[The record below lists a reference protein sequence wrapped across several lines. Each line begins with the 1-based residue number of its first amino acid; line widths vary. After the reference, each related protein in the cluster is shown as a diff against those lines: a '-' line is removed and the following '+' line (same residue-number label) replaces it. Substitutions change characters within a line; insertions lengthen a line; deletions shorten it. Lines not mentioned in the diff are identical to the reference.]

1 MQILEQLSD
10 RKFVVELDD
19 YDFDR
24 TREMHVAHDYV
35 RFCSNEGATSQIRIG
50 SFICKARKGF

>member
-35 RFCSNEGATSQIRIG
+35 RFCSNEGYKPNQELNCIL
-50 SFICKARKGF
+50 

>member
-19 YDFDR
+19 R

-35 RFCSNEGATSQIRIG
+35 RFCSNTSQIR
-50 SFICKARKGF
+50 S

>member
-10 RKFVVELDD
+10 RKFVVELN
-19 YDFDR
+19 DFDR

-35 RFCSNEGATSQIRIG
+35 RFCSTSQIR
-50 SFICKARKGF
+50 S

>member
-35 RFCSNEGATSQIRIG
+35 RFCSNEGL
-50 SFICKARKGF
+50 